1 MTRRECCA
9 RKVLYCLAFLAVLH
23 AWTASPAAAQ
33 DRIPEPGASLQI
45 VCAPDRPLVHT
56 GESVMLRAW
65 ATDTAGHPVIQ
76 SVQFAWS
83 ASTGTIAGGEVAT
96 WSVGRAAEGSGSVM
110 KATAQVIARHE
121 ALGQAACDLLVYVA
135 KPVTAPP
142 GPDRSGRLSA
152 RAFLPT
158 NHDEPNGYG
167 LYSYVLFATPPQD
180 DQEHE
185 RYLKAIESYLLV
197 LQPIEEMERHRRR
210 SELNIML
217 LPVKRNIALP
227 DNLSD
232 PKQAAQAAQR
242 VLAAY
247 DYARAQVLLADLGGN
262 VISSGPYLV
271 SKLSVDA
278 SDRGAPLFF
287 DMSHVVPKLVWD
299 WVQAFCALVAQEH
312 SWTAVTLRK
321 LALNTRNVIAVGA
334 RETPEVVTELKK
346 WIQVVQPR

>member
-1 MTRRECCA
+1 MTKRECCA
-9 RKVLYCLAFLAVLH
+9 RKLLHCLSLLAVLH

-45 VCAPDRPLVHT
+45 VCVPDRPLVHT
-56 GESVMLRAW
+56 GESVTLRAW
-65 ATDTAGHPVIQ
+65 TTDTAGHPVMQ
-76 SVQFAWS
+76 AVQFAWS

-96 WSVGRAAEGSGSVM
+96 WSVGRGAKGSGGVM
-110 KATAQVIARHE
+110 KATAQVTARHE
-121 ALGQAACDLLVYVA
+121 ALGQAACELLVYVA
-135 KPVTAPP
+135 QPVLGRA
-142 GPDRSGRLSA
+142 PDRSGRLSA
-152 RAFLPT
+152 RAFLLA
-158 NHDEPNGYG
+158 NNAEPNGYG

-180 DQEHE
+180 DRQHE

-227 DNLSD
+227 DNLSE
-232 PKQAAQAAQR
+232 PKQAAQAAQS
-242 VLAAY
+242 VLAVY

-262 VISSGPYLV
+262 VVRSGPYLV
-271 SKLSVDA
+271 SKISVDA
-278 SDRGAPLFF
+278 SDKGAPLFF
-287 DMSHVVPKLVWD
+287 DMSHVVPKLVWH
-299 WVQAFCALVAQEH
+299 WVQAFCALAAQEH

-334 RETPEVVTELKK
+334 RETPEVVKDLKR